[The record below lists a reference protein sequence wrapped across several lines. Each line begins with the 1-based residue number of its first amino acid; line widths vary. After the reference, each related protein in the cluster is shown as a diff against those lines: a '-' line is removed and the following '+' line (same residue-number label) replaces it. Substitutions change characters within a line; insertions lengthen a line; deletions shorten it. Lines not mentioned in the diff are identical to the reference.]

1 MSDPYFTKDLFA
13 FFRELADNNN
23 KEWFEANRE
32 RYERSVRE
40 PALEFITDFAGRLEE
55 ISPHFAAEP
64 RKSGGSLFRI
74 HRDVRFSKDKTPYK
88 TNTGIQF
95 RHEMGRDA
103 HAPGFYLHLAP
114 RDCFIG
120 VGLWRPPTPVAARIR
135 AAIDA
140 EPDRWRSATHS
151 DSFTQWFSLGGE
163 SLKRPPKG
171 FDADHPLIDDLKRK
185 DFIASGPVTQTQIT
199 SGELPELFT
208 QRCQAAAPFMAFLC
222 DAVGVKF

>member
-1 MSDPYFTKDLFA
+1 
-13 FFRELADNNN
+13 
-23 KEWFEANRE
+23 
-32 RYERSVRE
+32 
-40 PALEFITDFAGRLEE
+40 
-55 ISPHFAAEP
+55 
-64 RKSGGSLFRI
+64 
-74 HRDVRFSKDKTPYK
+74 VRFSKDKTPYK

-95 RHEMGRDA
+95 RHEMGGDA

-185 DFIASGPVTQTQIT
+185 DFIASGPVTQTQVT
-199 SGELPELFT
+199 SGELPELFAR
-208 QRCQAAAPFMAFLC
+208 RCQAAAPFMAFLC